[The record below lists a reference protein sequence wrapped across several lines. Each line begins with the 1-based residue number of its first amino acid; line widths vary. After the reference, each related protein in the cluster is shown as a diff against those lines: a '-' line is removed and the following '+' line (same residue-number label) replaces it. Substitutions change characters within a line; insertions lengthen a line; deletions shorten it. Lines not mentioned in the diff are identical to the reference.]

1 MIVLDLEVIN
11 RLDHCNW
18 NYTDQRRE
26 DGIILRA
33 DRAMSHPL
41 VLCASHLVCGV
52 RPVNWVKPGTG
63 CPEGLW
69 NPHPRRY
76 PGAIWTRFCAA
87 GSGWSWGLD
96 LQRPCQPLPQKFRKM
111 YPKRWACVSREK
123 ILVLISFP
131 SYHSCTSMPLKPQ
144 SCHLL
149 WLKDFP
155 DRALQAF
162 MVEKLLWRSTFVAA
176 GWKTLWA
183 EWHFPAPSLIW
194 KWGKAAT
201 ALMESTAQSGENW
214 LPPMLL
220 CCLLVYKL

>member
-1 MIVLDLEVIN
+1 MIVLDLEVLN

-18 NYTDQRRE
+18 NYTDQRRK

-33 DRAMSHPL
+33 DRAISHPL
-41 VLCASHLVCGV
+41 VLYASHLVCGV
-52 RPVNWVKPGTG
+52 RPVKWLKSGTG
-63 CPEGLW
+63 SPEGLW
-69 NPHPRRY
+69 SSHPRRHW
-76 PGAIWTRFCAA
+76 GAIWTQFCAV

-96 LQRPCQPLPQKFRKM
+96 LQKSLPASISEIQKN
-111 YPKRWACVSREK
+111 VSRVMGLCFHGEN
-123 ILVLISFP
+123 SSAFP
-131 SYHSCTSMPLKPQ
+131 SYHSPTNTPLKPQ

-162 MVEKLLWRSTFVAA
+162 IVEKLLWRSTFVAA